1 VWDSW
6 QPLPAPPVPPRS
18 GATVRLPFSAQE
30 LSRQLGERCR
40 RRGVSPP
47 LGSALLEVRAVL
59 RADCAWA
66 PAGHVVHSAQLP
78 LPDAVL
84 ADAAAAG
91 AAAAA
96 AEAARLLDDGGDE
109 LTVQERADGGVDV
122 AGGALAA
129 SISGATGCITRLALR
144 GSDLLAAPLEPCLF
158 RAATDNDRGGSGGTS
173 YAARWLAA
181 GLDRLAPVAGSC
193 RLRVERR
200 SASCVAVS
208 AEWLLRPQ
216 APQDG
221 AAGATAISEVG
232 GAHWFAQQEGQ
243 REGGEG
249 ESGGGGAPRAA
260 AAAEA
265 VVSCAATYELRASGV
280 VRTRWTIDA
289 RGALPAQLAQGLT
302 ASLPRVGL
310 RTCVPAAFGHA
321 MWHGR
326 GPHECYPD
334 RKASGALRQFSAT
347 VGELHVPHI
356 FPQECGARC
365 DARWLQLAPGGG
377 GGAGGLAVLA
387 CGAPMLFSASR
398 FSLEELFRAT
408 HNHLLRA
415 DPGGRLHVHLDAAH
429 MGVGGDD
436 SWSPSVHEPYL
447 LPPRA
452 YAFELVLAPGAGG
465 ERAEEAWKALNR

>member
-1 VWDSW
+1 M
-6 QPLPAPPVPPRS
+6 
-18 GATVRLPFSAQE
+18 
-30 LSRQLGERCR
+30 
-40 RRGVSPP
+40 
-47 LGSALLEVRAVL
+47 LEVRAVL

-66 PAGHVVHSAQLP
+66 PAGHVVHSAQLR

-84 ADAAAAG
+84 ADAATAG
-91 AAAAA
+91 AAAAL
-96 AEAARLLDDGGDE
+96 AEAARLLGDGGGE
-109 LTVQERADGGVDV
+109 LTVHERRADGGVDITSD
-122 AGGALAA
+122 ALSA
-129 SISGATGCITRLALR
+129 SISGATGCITRLELR
-144 GSDLLAAPLEPCLF
+144 GSGVLAAPLEPCLF

-208 AEWLLRPQ
+208 AEWLLRPK

-221 AAGATAISEVG
+221 AAGATAINEVG
-232 GAHWFAQQEGQ
+232 GAHWFAQQNGH

-249 ESGGGGAPRAA
+249 EGGGSAPAA
-260 AAAEA
+260 AATAEGA
-265 VVSCAATYELRASGV
+265 VSCAATYELHASGL
-280 VRTRWTIDA
+280 VRTRWNIDA
-289 RGALPAQLAQGLT
+289 GGALPAQLAPGMT

-310 RTCVPAAFGHA
+310 RTAVPAALGHA
-321 MWHGR
+321 RWHGR

-334 RKASGALRQFSAT
+334 RKASGALRQFSAP
-347 VGELHVPHI
+347 VAELHVPHI
-356 FPQECGARC
+356 FPQECGGRC
-365 DARWLQLAPGGG
+365 DTRWLQLAPGGAAG
-377 GGAGGLAVLA
+377 GGLAMLT

-398 FSLEELFRAT
+398 FSLEELLCAT

-447 LPPRA
+447 LPPRT

-465 ERAEEAWKALNR
+465 EHIEEAWKALNR